1 MKFIVRYH
9 ITDQDKYLPSVRQW
23 LELSPEQRTKE
34 PGQGIT
40 KIAHWQDVSG
50 RRGVVIIESNDPI
63 SVGRWFGRWNPYLDA
78 EITPVVDEAEATT
91 IGQHIVADLG

>member
-9 ITDQDKYLPSVRQW
+9 ITDQDKFLPSLKQW
-23 LELSPEQRTKE
+23 VALSPEQRATE

-50 RRGVVIIESNDPI
+50 RRGVVVVESNDPI
-63 SVGRWFGRWNPYLDA
+63 AVGRWFGRWNPYLDA
-78 EITPVVDEAEATT
+78 EITPVVDEEEATR